1 MYVRLYGQ
9 LKGFQGKKT
18 LSIFSLRYG
27 DTKFIFLILF

>member
-9 LKGFQGKKT
+9 LKGFQGKT

-27 DTKFIFLILF
+27 DTKFTFLILF